1 MKIAHISIADWAES
15 CQGLSLEEEALFLR
29 LTLKMHSR
37 EGGLPDCDRDN
48 ARILGGLDPRVFRRL
63 KDRLIKLGLIEVSGG
78 LLVNARAMEEVE
90 KFKATRAKVGR
101 TSPELRPDF
110 GRTSGKSSPASHV
123 QPDVKSNGYPAVLP
137 LPLPHHS
144 GESRD
149 SEGVSTVLPSSTSA
163 GEPADGRTALGRE
176 LKSRFNGS
184 TDAMLDLAQASL
196 GNDRGAAERWLA
208 STVSAHG
215 AEAVAQGF
223 AALVEKQARGEVV
236 AKVLACWSRI
246 AQTAKSR
253 AAAPS
258 DRPSAQAASPMTA
271 AEARAEKGAQQLAEW
286 RARNVRK
293 AAEAEARKFEAGAQS
308 TS

>member
-15 CQGLSLEEEALFLR
+15 CQGLALEEEALFLR

-37 EGGLPDCDRDN
+37 EGGLPDSDRDN

-63 KDRLIKLGLIEVSGG
+63 KDRLIKLGLIEVRDG
-78 LLVNARAMEEVE
+78 LLVNDRALEEVE
-90 KFKATRAKVGR
+90 KFRISRGKVGPK
-101 TSPELRPDF
+101 SPELRPDF
-110 GRTSGKSSPASHV
+110 PRTSGKSPTASHV
-123 QPDVKSNGYPAVLP
+123 QLDVKSKGYSAVLP
-137 LPLPHHS
+137 LPLPLHS
-144 GESRD
+144 GESGD
-149 SEGVSTVLPSSTSA
+149 SEGVSTVLPSSTGA
-163 GEPADGRTALGRE
+163 REPADGRTALGRE

-196 GNDRGAAERWLA
+196 GNDRDAAERWLA

-246 AQTAKSR
+246 AQSAKSG
-253 AAAPS
+253 AAQPSGRPAAQSAP
-258 DRPSAQAASPMTA
+258 PMTA
-271 AEARAEKGAQQLAEW
+271 GDARAEKGAQQLAEW
-286 RARNVRK
+286 RAKQVKRS
-293 AAEAEARKFEAGAQS
+293 ADAEARKFEAASLS
-308 TS
+308 TT